1 MTRVAPDD
9 LAALTDHYIS
19 RVNAV
24 LGQGR
29 EDLAAELAAAY
40 EVDRIVL
47 TSRGTSGS
55 RSQDGRRNA
64 RR

>member
-1 MTRVAPDD
+1 MPRVAPDD
-9 LAALTDHYIS
+9 LAVLTDHYIS

-47 TSRGTSGS
+47 TSRRTDGP
-55 RSQDGRRNA
+55 RSQTGRRGP